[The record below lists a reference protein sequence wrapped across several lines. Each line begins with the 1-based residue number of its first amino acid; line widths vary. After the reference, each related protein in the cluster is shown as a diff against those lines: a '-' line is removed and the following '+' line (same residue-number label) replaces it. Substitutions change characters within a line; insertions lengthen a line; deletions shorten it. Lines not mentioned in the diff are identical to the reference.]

1 MGTNDGTLYKQ
12 KANDQNIYTDNRIK
26 MMFVLNPDFRKLG
39 APDPR
44 NFFRQ
49 PISDSSYTNCKG
61 HLFGHGYEYFM
72 KFNILNSL

>member
-1 MGTNDGTLYKQ
+1 MGTNDGTLYKK
-12 KANDQNIYTDNRIK
+12 KANDQYIYTDNRIK

-44 NFFRQ
+44 NVFIQ
-49 PISDSSYTNCKG
+49 PISDSSYTNCKV
-61 HLFGHGYEYFM
+61 HPFCHGYEYFM